1 MGFCKK
7 RWVFRKK
14 TLKISKNADGSKFDV
29 ECHRNSKFFKTL
41 KHWAVQNNRRF
52 FSEKN
57 LNFLKTVEVS
67 QLDVECE
74 RNSKISQN
82 FQKLG
87 FFAKEDAFSEE
98 KPWSFQKLLM
108 LAGLL
113 QNATRFVRFLKKF
126 KKFELFWK
134 KRWVFQK
141 KLIFRKWL
149 EVAILLYNATETVK
163 FLKTFKFLAVIKK
176 I

>member
-1 MGFCKK
+1 MGYSKQ
-7 RWVFRKK
+7 K
-14 TLKISKNADGSKFDV
+14 T
-29 ECHRNSKFFKTL
+29 
-41 KHWAVQNNRRF
+41 F

-87 FFAKEDAFSEE
+87 FFAKKRCVFRE
-98 KPWSFQKLLM
+98 KPLKFSKIADAGKLAAECNSICHIYQKFQKIW
-108 LAGLL
+108 A
-113 QNATRFVRFLKKF
+113 VP
-126 KKFELFWK
+126 K
-134 KRWVFQK
+134 KRCVFQK
-141 KLIFRKWL
+141 KLILRKWL
-149 EVAILLYNATETVK
+149 EVAILLYNATETVR

-176 I
+176 IKRVHQKNLNIFWNG

>member
-1 MGFCKK
+1 MGFP
-7 RWVFRKK
+7 KK
-14 TLKISKNADGSKFDV
+14 TLKISKNADGSKFDA

-41 KHWAVQNNRRF
+41 KHWVIQNKRRF

-67 QLDVECE
+67 QFDVECE

-82 FQKLG
+82 IQKLG
-87 FFAKEDAFSEE
+87 FFAKKDAFSEK

-108 LAGLL
+108 LASLL
-113 QNATRFVRFLKKF
+113 QNATRFVIFLKNF

-134 KRWVFQK
+134 KGGFFK
-141 KLIFRKWL
+141 K
-149 EVAILLYNATETVK
+149 N
-163 FLKTFKFLAVIKK
+163 
-176 I
+176 